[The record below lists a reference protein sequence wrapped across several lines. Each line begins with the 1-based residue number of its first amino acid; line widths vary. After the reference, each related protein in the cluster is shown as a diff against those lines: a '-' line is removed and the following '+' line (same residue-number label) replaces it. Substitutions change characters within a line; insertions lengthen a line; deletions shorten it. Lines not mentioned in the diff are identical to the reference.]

1 MEASKLVA
9 EMKAAVRAMDKKRD
23 MILSHNIDMM
33 KTLGKQSEN
42 AQALLTEL
50 RDTIDGY
57 DEAVTAMETVIKAL
71 GLEYPAK

>member
-9 EMKAAVRAMDKKRD
+9 EMKTAVKAMDKKRD

>member
-9 EMKAAVRAMDKKRD
+9 EMKAAVKAMDKKRD

>member
-1 MEASKLVA
+1 MEASKLIA

-23 MILSHNIDMM
+23 LILSHNVDMM